1 MSAAGTTTDT
11 VAGAYTP
18 RAAVNQQREHL
29 MSGPHSIRAAA
40 SAALIGAALL
50 PAAFAATASAAALP
64 VTVSMSKP
72 CYVIRTRTHPLV
84 VLTATGLAPGIPVA
98 VTDTQGDVDAN
109 VTSDGAGQV
118 VISMR
123 EPNPQLAHPGATRDT
138 ITVTGY
144 DPSGAMYRG
153 STNAYF
159 SELAVAYG
167 SARARHG
174 LGAFAEKVKW
184 TFSGFTAGETIW
196 GHYTYDGKD
205 VARQSFGRAQGAC
218 GLLTVRR
225 RLYPATARHS
235 AYRLQLDD
243 QHRYS
248 AHTVPALHLKL
259 ALTFL

>member
-1 MSAAGTTTDT
+1 
-11 VAGAYTP
+11 
-18 RAAVNQQREHL
+18 
-29 MSGPHSIRAAA
+29 
-40 SAALIGAALL
+40 
-50 PAAFAATASAAALP
+50 
-64 VTVSMSKP
+64 
-72 CYVIRTRTHPLV
+72 
-84 VLTATGLAPGIPVA
+84 
-98 VTDTQGDVDAN
+98 
-109 VTSDGAGQV
+109 
-118 VISMR
+118 
-123 EPNPQLAHPGATRDT
+123 
-138 ITVTGY
+138 
-144 DPSGAMYRG
+144 MYRG

>member
-1 MSAAGTTTDT
+1 
-11 VAGAYTP
+11 
-18 RAAVNQQREHL
+18 
-29 MSGPHSIRAAA
+29 MSGPISIRAAA
-40 SAALIGAALL
+40 SAALVSAALV
-50 PAAFAATASAAALP
+50 PAAFTATASAAALP

-109 VTSDGAGQV
+109 VTSDAAGQV
-118 VISMR
+118 VISMP
-123 EPNPQLAHPGATRDT
+123 EPNPELVHPGATKDT

-144 DPSGAMYRG
+144 DPSGAMYMG

-159 SELAVAYG
+159 TELAVAYG
-167 SARARHG
+167 ATHARPG
-174 LGAFAEKVKW
+174 LGAFAETTKW
-184 TFSGFTAGETIW
+184 TFSGFPAGRTVW

-205 VARQSFGRAQGAC
+205 VARQSFGRPQGAC

-235 AYRLQLDD
+235 AYRLQLDN
-243 QHRYS
+243 HRRYS
-248 AHTVPALHLKL
+248 AHTTPALHLKL